1 MSIKNF
7 LQEIDKGLTSPVYLL
22 YADNQYLLEE
32 ALSSVKKAIPEAE
45 IDFNFNVFDMDSA
58 DETPTPE
65 QITGALNTISFLGGR
80 RYVIVKNLQKF
91 PGKDFKKFQPYIAN
105 PSPDAVLIMLYSGT
119 MKKELKENTKGIK
132 ALCLDIREQDLLF
145 WIKDKAKQKGL
156 SIKDDA
162 LEYLIGIVGSDIGLL
177 SSEVE
182 KLASLGN
189 ETITMRD
196 IKEIVEGNREYSVFD
211 LTKALREKDAQKV
224 FKIYRVLSETSESY
238 ALLGAIN
245 WQYSQMMMQTK
256 DKDSRKNYF
265 YRAFEL
271 LNETDIR
278 IKSSGGSYPMEYL
291 LVRLLQL

>member
-22 YADNQYLLEE
+22 YANNPYLLEE
-32 ALSSVKKAIPEAE
+32 ALSSVKKAIPEAG

-58 DETPTPE
+58 DDNPTPE
-65 QITGALNTISFLGGR
+65 QITGALNTVSFLGGR

-91 PGKDFKKFQPYIAN
+91 PGKDFKKFQPYIAD
-105 PSPDAVLIMLYSGT
+105 PSPDAALIMLHIGA
-119 MKKELKENTKGIK
+119 MKKEMKENTKGIK
-132 ALCLDIREQDLLF
+132 TICLDIREQDLPL
-145 WIKDKAKQKGL
+145 WIKDRARQKGIT
-156 SIKDDA
+156 IKDDA
-162 LEYLIGIVGSDIGLL
+162 LEYLIGIVGADIGLL

-189 ETITMRD
+189 ETITIRD
-196 IKEIVEGNREYSVFD
+196 VREIVEGSRDYSVFD
-211 LTKALREKDAQKV
+211 LTKALREKDAPKV
-224 FKIYRVLSETSESY
+224 FRVYRALSETSEPY

-245 WQYSQMMMQTK
+245 WQYSQMLMQTK

-271 LNETDIR
+271 LNDTDIR